1 MANCIIL
8 CQVHVIRFFFCPSS
22 KFIIHYL
29 LLNKYS
35 YLFAIVCIFVV
46 NYLQVEIPRFIQLA
60 VDLLNES
67 TTESKEGLLENVQW
81 VIALSVVMVVVRILS
96 RMLNLKI

>member
-1 MANCIIL
+1 MTK
-8 CQVHVIRFFFCPSS
+8 S

-35 YLFAIVCIFVV
+35 YLCAIVCIFVV
-46 NYLQVEIPRFIQLA
+46 NYLQVEIPRYIQLA

-67 TTESKEGLLENVQW
+67 SAESKEGLLGNVQW
-81 VIALSVVMVVVRILS
+81 VIILSVIMWLS
-96 RMLNLKI
+96 VFFPECFR